1 MDGRPQHADHEAR
14 AMTEQEKNIEVD
26 PRHVE
31 FNRWFNVLFPDQTPE
46 MRFKLVAGIVGTWN
60 AALSAAAMRFH
71 VMAQEEGY
79 DKSLTPDQVADLIER
94 MRVSEYVNVN

>member
-1 MDGRPQHADHEAR
+1 MDGRPQHTDYEAR
-14 AMTEQEKNIEVD
+14 TMTEQEKNIEVD

-60 AALSAAAMRFH
+60 AALSAVAMRFH
-71 VMAQEEGY
+71 TMAQEEGY